1 MNYLSLFLI
10 TTVVILGM
18 NCIAP
23 SENDPDGNR
32 GPVEDPVAVFIGTY
46 TENEGWVNGKAD
58 GIYRASVEGTNGL
71 LSLDTTVAELIN
83 PSFVAVSPDKKNL
96 YAVSELGG
104 NRGQYGY
111 VYAYTINEDLTLSYI
126 DRYPTNANS
135 PAHVSVDA
143 TGKMVFA
150 ANYQGG
156 VVMVYKRKDD
166 GSLQIS
172 QQLDHVGSGPH
183 PNQNASHVH
192 MAKLSPDNNYL
203 FLPDLGSDKV
213 WSYVINHQSGT
224 VSKTHQQFVS
234 LPAGSGPRH
243 MDFHPTLPIAYVIN
257 ELKSTVSVFQYDA
270 SNGTLVEIQNLST
283 LPPNTSI
290 NNSTADI
297 HVSPDGRFLYG
308 SNRGHNSI
316 VRYSIDSSSGEIS
329 YIGTTSSQGE
339 IPRNFAI
346 HPNGGHMYVANQNS
360 DNVAVFELN
369 STTGAMTL
377 KGNLT
382 GVMTPVCIAFY

>member
-1 MNYLSLFLI
+1 MKPLSLVLI
-10 TTVVILGM
+10 AVMAITGVYCV
-18 NCIAP
+18 AP
-23 SENDPDGNR
+23 SENDPNGN
-32 GPVEDPVAVFIGTY
+32 EDPDEQPVAVFIGTY

-58 GIYRASVEGTNGL
+58 GIYRASISEGNGL
-71 LSLDTTVAELIN
+71 LSLDTTVADLIN

-111 VYAYTINEDLTLSYI
+111 VYAYAINEDLTLSYI
-126 DRYPTNANS
+126 ERYPTNANS

-143 TGKMVFA
+143 TGRLVFA

-156 VVMVYKRKDD
+156 VVMVYKRNDD
-166 GSLQIS
+166 GSLRAT

-192 MAKLSPDNNYL
+192 MAKVSPDNKYL
-203 FLPDLGSDKV
+203 FLPDLGSDRI
-213 WSYVINHQSGT
+213 WSYVINHQTGLL
-224 VSKTHQQFVS
+224 SKTHQQFAQ

-243 MDFHPTLPIAYVIN
+243 MVFHPNLPVAYVIN

-270 SNGTLVEIQNLST
+270 SNGTLVPIQNLST
-283 LPPNTSI
+283 LPPNVSQS
-290 NNSTADI
+290 NSTADI
-297 HVSPDGRFLYG
+297 HIHPNGKFLYG

-316 VRYSIDSSSGEIS
+316 VRYSVDTATGELS

-346 HPNGGHMYVANQNS
+346 HPNGGLMYVANQNS
-360 DNVAVFELN
+360 DNIAVFELN
-369 STTGAMTL
+369 PNSGAMSL
-377 KGNLT
+377 KDNLT